1 MSLFSAS
8 EAEQIRSVVS
18 DFPVILDRAIEDWAK
33 YKVAVKVG
41 VFTPRVPYVLPPELI
56 DQQDQILD
64 WFSEF
69 PRLWETIRP
78 NFVMTPEGTSLSR
91 VSPIVGKADNF
102 VARLK
107 SETVDS
113 GLGAVP
119 IIIIAGVLIA
129 GLLGVAGAIWAIGY
143 VKKQANISGIIDEV
157 VAGRVSED
165 VLRQAIEQEQSGGMF
180 AGLGN
185 FAKWVAIAIG
195 AALVL
200 PLVFKK

>member
-33 YKVAVKVG
+33 YKAAVKVG
-41 VFTPRVPYVLPPELI
+41 VFTPQVPYVLPPELI
-56 DQQDQILD
+56 DQQDRILD
-64 WFSEF
+64 WFSDF

-78 NFVMTPEGTSLSR
+78 NFVVTPEGAPLSR
-91 VSPIVGKADNF
+91 VSPIVDKADNF
-102 VARLK
+102 VSRLK

-119 IIIIAGVLIA
+119 IIIVAGVLIA

-165 VLRQAIEQEQSGGMF
+165 VLSRAIEQEQSGGMF